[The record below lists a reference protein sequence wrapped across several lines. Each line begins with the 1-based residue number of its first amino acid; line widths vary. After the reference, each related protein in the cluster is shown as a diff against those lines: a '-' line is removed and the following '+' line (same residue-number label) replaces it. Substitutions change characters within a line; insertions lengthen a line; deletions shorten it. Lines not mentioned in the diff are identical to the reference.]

1 MQDLGWLCA
10 RPWRWGAP
18 PPVGGIGRVDELLA
32 AYAPAD
38 GPVSTAELFWW
49 KLLSSVSW
57 GVMCLEQARVH
68 LSGELRSV
76 ELAVLGRLSS
86 EMEYDVLRMVHDAQ

>member
-1 MQDLGWLCA
+1 MVPGM
-10 RPWRWGAP
+10 PITP
-18 PPVGGIGRVDELLA
+18 SPFK
-32 AYAPAD
+32 
-38 GPVSTAELFWW
+38 SWW

-68 LSGELRSV
+68 LSGEQRSV

-86 EMEYDVLRMVHDAQ
+86 EMEYDVLRMVSDAG